1 MKNLAT
7 IFEHQHG
14 FNPVVLMS
22 QVKVLHLASLRH
34 VVTEPDFVLQ
44 QRRLGFVTE
53 KEFVV
58 SEAQRLGLTLQAI
71 YCRISRGSY
80 SGLEYHKLNER
91 VIFVRHNGPLPAKP
105 QHISAADRTKAWR
118 AANLAKGLTV
128 NGKVRT
134 RYFTNGAGASGGS

>member
-22 QVKVLHLASLRH
+22 RVKVLHLASLRH
-34 VVTEPDFVLQ
+34 VVTEPDFVLTMRQ
-44 QRRLGFVTE
+44 KGFVTM
-53 KEFVV
+53 KEFVM
-58 SEAQRLGLTLQAI
+58 SEAQRLDLTPEAI
-71 YCRISRGSY
+71 YNRINRAKY
-80 SGLEYHKLNER
+80 PGLEQTKINQR

-134 RYFTNGAGASGGS
+134 RYFINTKVSHER